1 MNRALRTL
9 VPLAAAAALP
19 LALSPAVAHAASSD
33 SSYQTTLNPLN
44 GSSGSGMATISLSGD
59 QAQVNVSWSGLPA
72 DFDGGAYPH
81 VQHIHIDGQG
91 QCPSPS
97 ADQNGDGVVS
107 VTEGAPSYGGIG
119 TTLSTKGDT
128 SPNAGTDITIAPSGG
143 STDYSRSIALDSS
156 TVASLENGTAVVV
169 VHGLDPST
177 LREGAEREERHR
189 AEPAAR
195 GDLPRAVR
203 RAVGDA
209 RRRRGHRH
217 RQHERRR
224 GHGSAR
230 SRRRRARPGGR
241 RGDLRRPSS
250 SGRRG
255 LSPPEERSMMS
266 AHARRRQHQGVLWTI
281 ALAAMVTGAVLLT
294 LALRAQVGAP
304 VAQSAGRIDPPGPA
318 ASAPPSASGSPGTAR
333 TEPSDGPT
341 PARRQGPAPLGASP
355 PRTISIAIG
364 LTSKVNP
371 IGLAEDGSIAVPQPG
386 PLLDQA
392 AWFQNSPTPG
402 QPGPSVIE
410 GHVDTESGPSV
421 FFELGTVEPGQ
432 QVLVTRKDGSDD

>member
-1 MNRALRTL
+1 
-9 VPLAAAAALP
+9 
-19 LALSPAVAHAASSD
+19 
-33 SSYQTTLNPLN
+33 
-44 GSSGSGMATISLSGD
+44 
-59 QAQVNVSWSGLPA
+59 
-72 DFDGGAYPH
+72 
-81 VQHIHIDGQG
+81 
-91 QCPSPS
+91 
-97 ADQNGDGVVS
+97 
-107 VTEGAPSYGGIG
+107 
-119 TTLSTKGDT
+119 
-128 SPNAGTDITIAPSGG
+128 
-143 STDYSRSIALDSS
+143 
-156 TVASLENGTAVVV
+156 
-169 VHGLDPST
+169 
-177 LREGAEREERHR
+177 
-189 AEPAAR
+189 
-195 GDLPRAVR
+195 
-203 RAVGDA
+203 
-209 RRRRGHRH
+209 
-217 RQHERRR
+217 
-224 GHGSAR
+224 
-230 SRRRRARPGGR
+230 
-241 RGDLRRPSS
+241 
-250 SGRRG
+250 
-255 LSPPEERSMMS
+255 MS

-355 PRTISIAIG
+355 PRTISIPAIG

-392 AWFQNSPTPG
+392 AWFENSPTPG

-432 QVLVTRKDGSDD
+432 QVLVTRKDGRRLTFVVDAVRDYLKSEFPTEVVYGAKDLSVPALRLITCSQFDTATRHHVGNQVVFARLTKVDGRSLTR